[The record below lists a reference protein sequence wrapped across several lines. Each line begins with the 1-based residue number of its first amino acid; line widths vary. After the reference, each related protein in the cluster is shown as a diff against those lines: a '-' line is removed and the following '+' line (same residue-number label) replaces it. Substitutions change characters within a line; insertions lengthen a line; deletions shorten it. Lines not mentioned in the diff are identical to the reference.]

1 MKSVIFTQSNGCML
15 RITGWVL
22 ILLLAF
28 TGCREEKVKLA
39 SDENLT
45 LKELLSVAP
54 ELRFPLFFNDSVLQR
69 TESDSSLLHLPTFR
83 SFVPDTVFEK
93 QFPSVS
99 KLKLYVVGKA
109 TTKEK
114 GTYLFVKSV
123 SGKKR
128 TVHFY
133 YFTEQQTYLGTMK
146 LTDNQDPVKN
156 VNRYC
161 RIDSRFNI
169 ALIRERKMPTGE
181 FWTGETIYYMD
192 ANGKMIMA
200 MTNSNEDL
208 SDEILGNPIDTLPR
222 KQKYSGDYSTNSKNL
237 VSIRDGIREKTF
249 RFFIHFSKQNGECIG
264 EVKGEADWISEQKG
278 IFQDN
283 GSPCQME
290 FTFTKNAV
298 TIKEIDGCGS
308 YRGITCFFEGSF
320 PRVKQMKYSKNKTV
334 K

>member
-1 MKSVIFTQSNGCML
+1 ML
-15 RITGWVL
+15 RLAGF
-22 ILLLAF
+22 LLLLYLLPA
-28 TGCREEKVKLA
+28 CREKKVKLV

-45 LKELLSVAP
+45 LQELLAVAP
-54 ELRFPLFFNDSVLQR
+54 DIRFPIIFNDSVLNKKD
-69 TESDSSLLHLPTFR
+69 SDSTLLHLPTFR
-83 SFVPDTVFEK
+83 QYVPDSVFQKNYPSEK
-93 QFPSVS
+93 Q
-99 KLKLYVVGKA
+99 LKLYVAGKA

-123 SGKKR
+123 AGKKKAI
-128 TVHFY
+128 HFY
-133 YFTEQQTYLGTMK
+133 YFTGEPGYLGTMK
-146 LTDNQDPVKN
+146 LVDNSSPTKN

-169 ALIRERKMPTGE
+169 ALVRERKMPTGE

-192 ANGKMIMA
+192 ANGKMIVA

-222 KQKYSGDYSTNSKNL
+222 KHKHSGDYSTNNKNL
-237 VSIRDGIREKTF
+237 VSIRDGARAKTL

-264 EVKGEADWISEQKG
+264 EVKGEADWVGEHKAV
-278 IFQDN
+278 FQDN
-283 GSPCQME
+283 SSPCQLE

-298 TIKEIDGCGS
+298 NIKEIDGCGS
-308 YRGITCFFEGSF
+308 YRGITCFFEGTY
-320 PRVKQMKYSKNKTV
+320 PRVKQMQYSKNKPV